1 MTATNHNPLP
11 VTPVPA
17 GTGLPAYRQPQR
29 VTQLRVMRAE
39 WTKLRTQPSAYW
51 ALLTAVILVVG
62 FGIGYSLL
70 RVARPPHGATAAAF
84 DPAAISLSG
93 VQLAQIAVGVLGVLL
108 VTSEYATGL
117 IRTTFAAVPRRL
129 PMLWGK
135 AALLAAAVTA
145 VSLPAAFAAFAGGQS
160 VLARQ
165 HLSVPLSQP
174 GVARAVVGSA
184 LYLAVVGLLGLGL
197 GALIRIAAGGI
208 AALFGVLYGLPLA
221 AGFLPGSM
229 AADVTKYLPATAGQ
243 AVTAVQP
250 DPSLLR
256 PWTGFGVL
264 CAYAAILLAVSAV
277 RMRRGDA

>member
-1 MTATNHNPLP
+1 MTAIPTHAPIP
-11 VTPVPA
+11 VTA
-17 GTGLPAYRQPQR
+17 ALPSYRQPER
-29 VTQLRVMRAE
+29 VTQVRVMRAE

-70 RVARPPHGATAAAF
+70 LVTRPPHGAAMASF

-117 IRTTFAAVPRRL
+117 IRTTFSAVPRRL

-135 AALLAAAVTA
+135 AALLAAAITT

-160 VLARQ
+160 ILSRQ

-174 GVARAVVGSA
+174 GVARAVIGSA
-184 LYLAVVGLLGLGL
+184 FYLAVVGPLGLGL
-197 GALIRIAAGGI
+197 GALIRNAAGGI
-208 AALFGVLYGLPLA
+208 AALFGLLYGLPLT

-229 AADVTKYLPATAGQ
+229 AADVTKYLPASAGQ
-243 AVTAVQP
+243 AVTSVQP
-250 DPSLLR
+250 DPTMLQ
-256 PWTGFGVL
+256 PWPGFGVL
-264 CAYAAILLAVSAV
+264 CAYAAVLLAISAA